1 MHSTIEAHATE
12 SEPSTSFLDQW
23 LVPRLGS
30 PLDEIAQTIA
40 EDVERTFSYRTRHD
54 AAGRRGQIVKNVV
67 ANLAD
72 VFLLPGAAPSARLAV
87 STDRSKPTRY
97 DRAGYPYRN
106 KGAVLQALE
115 DAGHLRKHPYVFKQ
129 RETTV
134 EPTSGLRDLFSSHGV
149 RPAHLHRDP
158 GGETI
163 WLAARTGRRRF
174 GPASPSATKVMPY
187 EDTGDSSRFR
197 AEMERINAAMR
208 DTEIT
213 FDGEPIAPFHLKRRF
228 LLRSQDDPVA
238 FDLNGRISG
247 GSWTN
252 LPSGDRWRL
261 RLCGEPVADL
271 DFSAAFVNLAYAHA
285 GEQLPNADAY
295 ALPGLKDHRD
305 GAKKGMLSL
314 LSRQSDLRLLS
325 PELKQTLPEGWTA
338 RRLVEAAT
346 AHHPRI
352 AHLFGQDLGAAL
364 MFSESQIMVKLLLML
379 AERGVPFLQM
389 YDGGM
394 CRKSDREVVEH
405 CMNAASYS
413 VIGRT
418 LPIKEK
424 PVERPALLSV
434 C

>member
-1 MHSTIEAHATE
+1 MMSETIAKTE
-12 SEPSTSFLDQW
+12 PDAAAKFLDQW
-23 LVPRLGS
+23 LMPNAGT
-30 PLDEIAQTIA
+30 PLEEIAETLSA
-40 EDVERTFSYRTRHD
+40 DVER
-54 AAGRRGQIVKNVV
+54 AIGRRAYKGAAQRRNVVVRNVV
-67 ANLAD
+67 ANVLDTAMG
-72 VFLLPGAAPSARLAV
+72 PGGGIEKRLAV
-87 STDRSKPTRY
+87 STANAAPTRY
-97 DRAGYPYRN
+97 DRADYPYSA
-106 KGAVLQALE
+106 KLEVLRAMEETGSLII
-115 DAGHLRKHPYVFKQ
+115 HPYSFRRLQ
-129 RETTV
+129 TTV
-134 EPTSGLRDLFSSHGV
+134 EPSAKLLTMIAGSGA
-149 RPAHLHRDP
+149 RPRHLKRDP

-163 WLAARTGRRRF
+163 WLAARTGQRRG
-174 GPASPSATKVMPY
+174 GPFATTQNRVMPY
-187 EDTGDSSRFR
+187 EDTRESVRFR
-197 AEMERINAAMR
+197 VEMERINAAIR

-228 LLRSQDDPVA
+228 LLRSQDAPVA

-271 DFSAAFVNLAYAHA
+271 DFSAAFVNLAYVYA
-285 GEQLPNADAY
+285 GVPLPNAEAY
-295 ALPGLKDHRD
+295 ALPGLEDHRD

-325 PELKQTLPEGWTA
+325 PELKQALPEGWTA

-364 MFSESQIMVKLLLML
+364 MFTESQIMVKLLLML
-379 AERGVPFLQM
+379 AERRVPFLQM

-394 CRKSDREVVEH
+394 CRKSDRDVVEH
-405 CMNAASYS
+405 CMNAASYA

-418 LPIKEK
+418 LPIREK
-424 PVERPALLSV
+424 PIVEPRFA
-434 C
+434 